1 MNVSTMHNKL
11 LRGEYKNPL
20 QFIDDARLYNNKPLR
35 VYKMCTK
42 LAKLFVES
50 IDRVVQELGYCC
62 DRQYAYLPKL
72 MLCYEKQ
79 QCWEIPS
86 YGCYYYY
93 YSNSEPSRFNLTSG
107 KYTFCA
113 NCFHSIKSESILIG
127 DDSTQTIVEIP
138 KQIFLLAQNDIRE
151 PEIMIVCIVCTRL
164 ADNNHPYRTKVIF
177 AFQKIENVDVVFFGM
192 YTQEYAECCPVPNTY
207 RVYIYI
213 SYLDT
218 VHFFR
223 PKLYHQHVYH
233 EILIG
238 YLDNVKQ
245 HGYMYAH
252 IWDCPANEGVDYI
265 FCCRPP
271 EQLLSKLKR
280 LQDWCRKMLDKAIA
294 ERLV

>member
-1 MNVSTMHNKL
+1 
-11 LRGEYKNPL
+11 
-20 QFIDDARLYNNKPLR
+20 
-35 VYKMCTK
+35 
-42 LAKLFVES
+42 
-50 IDRVVQELGYCC
+50 
-62 DRQYAYLPKL
+62 
-72 MLCYEKQ
+72 
-79 QCWEIPS
+79 
-86 YGCYYYY
+86 
-93 YSNSEPSRFNLTSG
+93 
-107 KYTFCA
+107 
-113 NCFHSIKSESILIG
+113 
-127 DDSTQTIVEIP
+127 
-138 KQIFLLAQNDIRE
+138 
-151 PEIMIVCIVCTRL
+151 
-164 ADNNHPYRTKVIF
+164 
-177 AFQKIENVDVVFFGM
+177 M

-294 ERLV
+294 ERLVIDY